1 MTNVQFILL
10 IAALTGMFALLF
22 FAFSGPSAEKAQ
34 ARRLALVRG
43 RHSQSANAPVEAQ
56 MRRAISNMPNT
67 SGVLTSLIPNP
78 ENLYK
83 RIWMPGKQWSL
94 HQYADVSAALDVIVT
109 LFLLLPGFSPLL
121 PLLIC
126 YFIVLTSEEH

>member
-10 IAALTGMFALLF
+10 IAALTSMFALLF

-43 RHSQSANAPVEAQ
+43 RHSQSANALVEAQ

-67 SGVLTSLIPNP
+67 SGVLTSPIPNP
-78 ENLYK
+78 ANLYK
-83 RIWMPGKQWSL
+83 RIRMTGQQWTPRLYPG
-94 HQYADVSAALDVIVT
+94 ASAARVVT
-109 LFLLLPGFSPLL
+109 VPLFPLQRDFSPSL
-121 PLLIC
+121 P
-126 YFIVLTSEEH
+126 